1 MIIDKIILKIHIKL
15 NNNSQ
20 CLMDHPIFMFLLMI
34 FQCQFYPTLMAI
46 FDTPTPLAYRV
57 IGM

>member
-1 MIIDKIILKIHIKL
+1 
-15 NNNSQ
+15 
-20 CLMDHPIFMFLLMI
+20 MDHPIFMFLLMI